1 MGMDGMRPE
10 HWPFAAKLLPIHLQ
24 WHKMKTVFGGAALPA
39 ERLWSHWA
47 SRQDAQRVERHAGA
61 SALGARRRG
70 RRCSFALCCRTL
82 LQKTCK
88 EASNTLRRKMLK
100 CEQSTWAEREV
111 GEQLARGLWVQQRGQ
126 CADDG
131 LGAGNLED

>member
-1 MGMDGMRPE
+1 MRPE
-10 HWPFAAKLLPIHLQ
+10 HWPFAANLLPIHLQ
-24 WHKMKTVFGGAALPA
+24 RHEMKTVVDDAALPA

-47 SRQDAQRVERHAGA
+47 SQHEAQRADRHAGS

-88 EASNTLRRKMLK
+88 EASNPLRRKMLK
-100 CEQSTWAEREV
+100 AEQWTWAERAAAV
-111 GEQLARGLWVQQRGQ
+111 GEQLARELRLQQRGQ
-126 CADDG
+126 CAGDD